1 MKRTNMTVVAIAL
14 MGLTIPLVANAKNIH
29 CEAATSNNTMVDE
42 LQYSACLD
50 AAHKSKGY
58 FASFWNSY
66 GGGAVGIKFSS
77 GAQDGY
83 LADLVNGVI
92 SAAWD
97 FVRGFAP
104 GGISGGNPPQ
114 INPPQGGPL
123 QGAIPPAGPP
133 SGTPGQGTPGQ
144 GGPGQGTPG
153 QGGPGQGGP
162 GQAGPGQDLP
172 PIQIPTDDYVNP
184 TPGVAVPE
192 PATLGLFGL
201 ALAGLAFAGRRRRA
215 GA

>member
-114 INPPQGGPL
+114 VNPPQGGPL

-144 GGPGQGTPG
+144 GGPGQGT
-153 QGGPGQGGP
+153 P

-215 GA
+215 GT

>member
-1 MKRTNMTVVAIAL
+1 MKTSRTIVTTCVLVGLAIPAAA
-14 MGLTIPLVANAKNIH
+14 MAKDIN
-29 CEAATSNNTMVDE
+29 CAAATSNTTMVDE

-50 AAHKSKGY
+50 AQKSSGY

-114 INPPQGGPL
+114 VNPPQGGPL
-123 QGAIPPAGPP
+123 QGGIPPAGPP

-144 GGPGQGTPG
+144 GGPGQGGPA
-153 QGGPGQGGP
+153 QGGPAQGGP
-162 GQAGPGQDLP
+162 AQDLP
-172 PIQIPTDDYVNP
+172 PLQIPTDDYVNP
-184 TPGVAVPE
+184 APGVAVPE
-192 PATLGLFGL
+192 PAILGLFGL
-201 ALAGLAFAGRRRRA
+201 SLAGLAFAGRRRRA
-215 GA
+215 RT